1 MSWLNIFLVPDYLW
15 LIAENFPSLDAT
27 LNLLATCKSI
37 KAAGSDYLW
46 NLRILREVKI
56 RVHDWFMMVAVEI
69 CHSLGYH
76 LVRRTR
82 GFDFY
87 AQYLSGLQVLLW
99 TGRDK
104 EGVLRICV
112 SPATAPEVIS
122 TLSVIPLRDG
132 HFRACYQMTHQLLP
146 TLNERESRQ
155 SSDLMEI
162 LDYFK
167 PTLTKQLQQMSDE
180 MKEDDNFD
188 DDYYDDFYAPFGL
201 EAEFAPVEHE
211 FGDALDHGIGPAA
224 VPVEEAPEIIII
236 EDEVI
241 VPVEEAPVVII
252 VEDEVIIIVD

>member
-69 CHSLGYH
+69 CHPLGYH
-76 LVRRTR
+76 LVRSTR
-82 GFDFY
+82 GFD
-87 AQYLSGLQVLLW
+87 AQYLSGLQVLLL
-99 TGRDK
+99 TARDK

-146 TLNERESRQ
+146 TLNER
-155 SSDLMEI
+155 
-162 LDYFK
+162 
-167 PTLTKQLQQMSDE
+167 
-180 MKEDDNFD
+180 
-188 DDYYDDFYAPFGL
+188 
-201 EAEFAPVEHE
+201 
-211 FGDALDHGIGPAA
+211 
-224 VPVEEAPEIIII
+224 
-236 EDEVI
+236 
-241 VPVEEAPVVII
+241 
-252 VEDEVIIIVD
+252 